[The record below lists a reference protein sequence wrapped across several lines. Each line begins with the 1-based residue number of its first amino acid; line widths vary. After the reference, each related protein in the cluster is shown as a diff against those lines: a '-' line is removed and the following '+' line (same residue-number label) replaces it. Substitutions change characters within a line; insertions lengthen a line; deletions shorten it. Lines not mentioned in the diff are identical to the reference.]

1 MNSLSKQ
8 QHDDDNKENNNCL
21 QSQISQSTVNDST
34 DGTILQA
41 FQHQF

>member
-1 MNSLSKQ
+1 M
-8 QHDDDNKENNNCL
+8 DDDNKENNNYQ
-21 QSQISQSTVNDST
+21 QSQLSQSTANDST